1 MTNSFAGFR
10 AFLEKFEPQSDKD
23 KDAAKD
29 RINGKDKSMDYLGG
43 LQRELGIR
51 KASTL
56 AKIIRT
62 TPEVPAG
69 MQIDGL
75 DAKYVPVKFD
85 PNLRGGSMQ
94 VLPVG
99 NVMVASKDG
108 RDVPPDKIDR
118 SRKRVKRSGIV
129 KTLERGWG
137 PAVAAAAARDA
148 AGGGGAPPMPGM

>member
-1 MTNSFAGFR
+1 MQNSFAGFR

-29 RINGKDKSMDYLGG
+29 RISGKDKPMDYLGG

-62 TPEVPAG
+62 SPEIASG
-69 MQIDGL
+69 MNVDGL
-75 DAKYVPVKFD
+75 DAKYVPIKFD

-99 NVMVASKDG
+99 DPMIASKDG
-108 RDVPPDKIDR
+108 RDVSPDKIDT

-137 PAVAAAAARDA
+137 PAVAAAAGGGA
-148 AGGGGAPPMPGM
+148 GGGAPGGMPGM